1 MSNLL
6 KKHKARKIRKNAG
19 VTYLNE
25 DTQELSSTPQYE
37 GQPESTHLMTD
48 DVLGNTSGK
57 YHVWPAIAPNEKGDY
72 EWQSGAQASE
82 KGEMFTFN
90 NKDKAL
96 EFARG
101 SWKKEKYK

>member
-6 KKHKARKIRKNAG
+6 KKHKARKIRKNTG

-37 GQPESTHLMTD
+37 GQPESTHLMGD
-48 DVLGNTSGK
+48 DILGNTSGK
-57 YHVWPAIAPNEKGDY
+57 YNVWPTIAPNEKGDY
-72 EWQSGAQASE
+72 ERQTFDQAQQ
-82 KGEMFTFN
+82 KGEVFTFK

-96 EFARG
+96 KFARG